1 LVLLSFS
8 SHGLLER
15 VESGVAKPRH
25 FQNQSRRQNRIPKPC
40 ISLIFFNYV
49 RQNLIPQQQLEIDYM
64 MLLQPQEV
72 HPPSGIS
79 TGSHNT
85 ETTDKSSRTSKN
97 YNSKNQCTAGDNN
110 PETTQDVAVPKVIVL
125 GSGVFLN
132 DTHETSEEISI
143 LNVTIARKEKLD
155 LTNTSTDTS
164 VTSVTSSN
172 NASNEEHAEND
183 PAVANVPVFA
193 KGRRNISPFNLFR
206 IQYLVVHTAI
216 MLADG
221 LQGKSIAVS
230 PVKTLKSCKISGLHP
245 IHAVMSLLHF
255 IIRNPSLCTL

>member
-1 LVLLSFS
+1 MANVKSAQHIMTPGNDIDGTGPCTAEMKSNRKRPAL
-8 SHGLLER
+8 
-15 VESGVAKPRH
+15 
-25 FQNQSRRQNRIPKPC
+25 NSRTP
-40 ISLIFFNYV
+40 S
-49 RQNLIPQQQLEIDYM
+49 
-64 MLLQPQEV
+64 
-72 HPPSGIS
+72 PSGKS
-79 TGSHNT
+79 TGSNNT
-85 ETTDKSSRTSKN
+85 ETTGKSSRTSSDIVMPLSTSTKK
-97 YNSKNQCTAGDNN
+97 YNSKNQCTSGDNN
-110 PETTQDVAVPKVIVL
+110 PETTQDVAVPKVILL
-125 GSGVFLN
+125 GSGEFLN

-193 KGRRNISPFNLFR
+193 KGWRDISPFNLFR

>member
-1 LVLLSFS
+1 
-8 SHGLLER
+8 
-15 VESGVAKPRH
+15 
-25 FQNQSRRQNRIPKPC
+25 
-40 ISLIFFNYV
+40 
-49 RQNLIPQQQLEIDYM
+49 M

-85 ETTDKSSRTSKN
+85 ETTDKSSRTSTKN

-193 KGRRNISPFNLFR
+193 KGWRDISPFNLFR

-230 PVKTLKSCKISGLHP
+230 PVKTQNSCKISRLYP